1 MTLKCHMNV
10 CQNTLSRYIKV
21 TTFAMKPIQ
30 KKMLATLV
38 KESRLAKGYTQKD
51 LAERTHI
58 STRSIQRIENGDLT
72 PRLFTIKTLSEAL
85 GFSMEEVVMLE
96 KNSTIGTSVAQ
107 RIILSIGIVLIVVCL
122 AWAFIA
128 QSSLFPETHFE
139 GFLFAS
145 IVIAI
150 ITGALIPLWR
160 TRS

>member
-1 MTLKCHMNV
+1 MAHECRTNGG
-10 CQNTLSRYIKV
+10 QNARSRYLAAI
-21 TTFAMKPIQ
+21 TFAMKPTP

-85 GFSMEEVVMLE
+85 GFSMEEVGLLE
-96 KNSTIGTSVAQ
+96 KSDTGGTSTAQ
-107 RIILSIGIVLIVVCL
+107 RVILSVGIVLIIVCL

-128 QSSLFPETHFE
+128 QSSRFPETHFE

-150 ITGALIPLWR
+150 MTAALIPVWR
-160 TRS
+160 TRA

>member
-1 MTLKCHMNV
+1 
-10 CQNTLSRYIKV
+10 
-21 TTFAMKPIQ
+21 MKPIS

-38 KESRLAKGYTQKD
+38 KEGRLAKGYTQKE

-85 GFSMEEVVMLE
+85 GFSMGEVSMLE
-96 KNSTIGTSVAQ
+96 KTSTRYTSFAQ
-107 RIILSIGIVLIVVCL
+107 RIILSIGIVLIILCL

-128 QSSLFPETHFE
+128 QSSQFPETHFE
-139 GFLFAS
+139 GFLFAG

-150 ITGALIPLWR
+150 ITGALVPLWR